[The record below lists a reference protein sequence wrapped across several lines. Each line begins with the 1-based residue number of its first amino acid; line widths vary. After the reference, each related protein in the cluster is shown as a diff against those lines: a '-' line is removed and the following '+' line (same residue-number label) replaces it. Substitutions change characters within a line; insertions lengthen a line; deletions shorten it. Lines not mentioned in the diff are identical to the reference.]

1 MRLSTLLDALPKGLE
16 TIEWRRED
24 PNDDPT
30 IRGIRYDSR
39 RVCPG
44 DLFIALRGANS
55 NGHDYLELAASLGA
69 AALIVEDMPD
79 SALSKA
85 TIPIVRVPDSRR
97 ALAPLAARFFGNPAD
112 ELSLIGVTGTNG
124 KTSTTY
130 LVESILREAGWR
142 TGLIGTVEIR
152 YAGEREV
159 SVNTT
164 PESLDLQKTLRSM
177 CTAQVD
183 ATLMEVSSHGLE
195 LGRVDGCAFRVAAFT
210 NLSQDHLDFHGSMDS
225 YLASK
230 ARLFQDH
237 LAPGA
242 TAVINID
249 DPVAEKMIAFARD
262 AGAKILRVSRE
273 REAQAELRLVNFDIA
288 LDGTRAELED
298 ASGRIEVALPLIG
311 DFNLENLLVAT
322 GIARAL
328 EIDFS
333 EIARGIASCPQVPG
347 RMERVRGPD
356 GDSSDRDSDSETKS
370 EPIVLVDYA
379 HTPDA
384 VDKLLR
390 AVRPLC
396 RGRLI
401 TVFGC
406 GGDRDRAKRPLMA
419 NAVAEHADL
428 AIATSDNPRTEDPL
442 AILADVE
449 AGLKRL
455 ERVDADMLFAQ
466 ASEGEAQEN
475 NTATGRYTVLVDRRE
490 AIDLAI
496 AEANPADTVVLAGKG
511 HEDYQIIG
519 REKFPFD
526 DRDEARRALAER
538 ASR

>member
-16 TIEWRRED
+16 AIEWRRED
-24 PNDDPT
+24 PHDDPT

-55 NGHDYLELAASLGA
+55 NGHDYLDLAASLGA
-69 AALIVEDMPD
+69 AALIVEDMPP
-79 SALSKA
+79 SSLPKT
-85 TIPIVRVPDSRR
+85 TIPMVRVPDSRR
-97 ALAPLAARFFGNPAD
+97 ALAPLAARFFGNPAN
-112 ELSLIGVTGTNG
+112 ELSLVGVTGTNG

-164 PESLDLQKTLRSM
+164 PESLDLQRTLRSM
-177 CTAQVD
+177 CTAQID
-183 ATLMEVSSHGLE
+183 AALMEVSSHGLE

-210 NLSQDHLDFHGSMDS
+210 NLSQDHLDFHGSMNS

-230 ARLFQDH
+230 ARLFQEH

-262 AGAKILRVSRE
+262 AGAKILRVGRGRE
-273 REAQAELRLVNFDIA
+273 SQAELRLVDFDIA

-298 ASGRIEVALPLIG
+298 ASGRVEVALPLIG

-333 EIARGIASCPQVPG
+333 EIARGIAGCPQVPG
-347 RMERVRGPD
+347 RMERVRGP
-356 GDSSDRDSDSETKS
+356 GEDSSGRDSDRATTS

-401 TVFGC
+401 TVL
-406 GGDRDRAKRPLMA
+406 A
-419 NAVAEHADL
+419 AVG
-428 AIATSDNPRTEDPL
+428 IATAPN
-442 AILADVE
+442 A
-449 AGLKRL
+449 
-455 ERVDADMLFAQ
+455 
-466 ASEGEAQEN
+466 
-475 NTATGRYTVLVDRRE
+475 
-490 AIDLAI
+490 
-496 AEANPADTVVLAGKG
+496 
-511 HEDYQIIG
+511 H
-519 REKFPFD
+519 
-526 DRDEARRALAER
+526 
-538 ASR
+538 